1 MNIQELRRNRFIR
14 NFAKDKWLI
23 FASAGTIT
31 LFAILYVAF
40 LYQPLYQSEAKVW
53 IKDTTSKSYV
63 AEDVNN
69 DPAYL
74 SSLTTSGNPVMA
86 QSEILTSKE
95 MEDYMAKYVIQEEA
109 RTNHGKVTDD
119 DPDTEKIIKVKTE
132 PNTDIMQVQLK
143 WKSREM
149 AQSMLSAA
157 IAKLDERNLEINRQI
172 YTKKRLYLE
181 QQLKDVGNKLSA
193 VREKMK
199 QFQAGSMVVD
209 ADSQTQELIKLR
221 SQLVSQ
227 LETAKAAQRAH
238 AVNSKT
244 LEREMSM
251 SPKTAL
257 QAVAL
262 GSGNE
267 SMVKMRTDL
276 AALKEQYAH
285 DSVKLAPTNPQLV
298 ALKQQIDSLEGQ
310 INDEVT
316 HTVGKT
322 NSPGLRIYDTV
333 RGNLAQM
340 MNEFSARSVAMGTEA
355 ASLQA
360 AINKV
365 DASLK
370 AMPGNR
376 NTLTSLQQEEKALA
390 LAYDELSKKEIEAQ
404 IKEAETPSN
413 IVVVDPP
420 SWPKRASFPSGTHV
434 LALAVLL
441 GLGVGMGL
449 SVLKTNTEDRADGAD
464 AVEEATHSKVLGVV
478 PWNNEPALDADHS
491 HAIFTMNDVATKHI
505 ISNLR
510 LEAAKY
516 NARTIAFTSSSLEK
530 PYLGGTYHLAQR
542 LSALGQSVAFID
554 ADFRPSRLF
563 EMVADPGNAMDLTD
577 LILATDLKLR
587 NGQPVYADDVLSGFM
602 RDTGGMYMA
611 MNRNNVA
618 NPYDYF
624 ASKGF
629 RHIIDVLKEQF
640 DWVFIDT
647 PPAAIAPEFMI
658 IAHMSDGVVLF
669 ADKHAT
675 TNTLRSMADKVREA
689 QVPLIGSIV
698 REQNNRLE
706 RDHEI
711 YTNWRGPRKGGGSL
725 VASGNNGYARKRV
738 EFMGAKID
746 ALTMQ
751 ETLDRIAGIIDRREK
766 VQHVVV
772 NVAKLMTMRHDRK
785 LRDIVNDSDLINA
798 DGAGVVLGA
807 RMLGINIPE
816 RVAGIDLMQ
825 KLVELSSQR
834 DYRIFFLGAEE
845 DVARD
850 VVTYYKRLYPNLQ
863 ICGYRN
869 GYFKPEAEQAVAE
882 HIRDKRPDILFV
894 GMSSPKKEKF
904 ISKYRDVMDV
914 PFVMG
919 VGGSLDVVAGKVK
932 RAPQWM
938 QQSGMEWFFRLSQ
951 EPGRMWKRYLVT
963 NVEFGWA
970 LAEQAL
976 TMRMGH
982 ANG

>member
-1 MNIQELRRNRFIR
+1 MNIEELRRNRFIR

-23 FASAGTIT
+23 FASTGTIT
-31 LFAILYVAF
+31 LFALLYVMF
-40 LYQPLYQSEAKVW
+40 LYKPLYQSEAKVW
-53 IKDTTSKSYV
+53 IKDTASKSYV
-63 AEDVNN
+63 ADDGGS
-69 DPAYL
+69 DPGYF
-74 SSLTTSGNPVMA
+74 SSLTTSGNPVMT

-95 MEDYMAKYVIQEEA
+95 MENYMADYVIQEQA
-109 RTNHGKVTDD
+109 RTNHGKVMDD
-119 DPDTEKIIKVKTE
+119 KPDTEKIIKVKTE

-143 WKSREM
+143 WKSPEM

-157 IAKLDERNLEINRQI
+157 IDKLDERNLEINRQI
-172 YTKKRLYLE
+172 YTKKRVYLE
-181 QQLKDVGNKLSA
+181 QQLKGIGDKLAA
-193 VREKMK
+193 VREKLK

-209 ADSQTQELIKLR
+209 VDSQTQELIKLR

-238 AVNSKT
+238 AVNSAT
-244 LEREMSM
+244 LQREMSM
-251 SPKTAL
+251 SPKAAL

-267 SMVKMRTDL
+267 SLVKMRTNL
-276 AALKEQYAH
+276 SALKEQYAH
-285 DSVKLAPTNPQLV
+285 DSVKQAPTNPQLV
-298 ALKQQIDSLEGQ
+298 ALKQQINSLQAQ
-310 INDEVT
+310 IDDEIAQ
-316 HTVGKT
+316 TVGKT
-322 NSPGLRIYDTV
+322 DNKNLRIYDTV

-365 DASLK
+365 DASLR
-370 AMPGNR
+370 AMPKSR
-376 NTLTSLQQEEKALA
+376 YTLTSLQEEEKALA
-390 LAYDELSKKEIEAQ
+390 LAYDELSKKQIEAQ
-404 IKEAETPSN
+404 IKEAEMPSN
-413 IVVVDPP
+413 VLVVDPP
-420 SWPKRASFPSGTHV
+420 SLPKHASFPTDKHVVV
-434 LALAVLL
+434 LAMLL

-449 SVLKTNTEDRADGAD
+449 SILKTNAEDRADGAD
-464 AVEEATHSKVLGVV
+464 AVEEATRSKVLGVV
-478 PWNNEPALDADHS
+478 PWNNEPGLEADHS

-510 LEAAKY
+510 LEAAKH
-516 NARTIAFTSSSLEK
+516 NARMIAFTSSSLEK

-563 EMVADPGNAMDLTD
+563 EMVVDPRNAMDLTD

-602 RDTGGMYMA
+602 RDASGMYMA

-629 RHIIDVLKEQF
+629 RYIIDVLKEQF

-647 PPAAIAPEFMI
+647 PPAAIAPEFKI
-658 IAHMSDGVVLF
+658 IAHISDGVVLF

-675 TNTLRSMADKVREA
+675 TNTLRTMADKVCEA

-725 VASGNNGYARKRV
+725 VASGNGYAKKRV

-751 ETLDRIAGIIDRREK
+751 ETLTRIAEIIDRREK

-785 LRDIVNDSDLINA
+785 LRNIVNNSDLINA
-798 DGAGVVLGA
+798 DGAGIVLGA

-825 KLVELSSQR
+825 KLVELSSQQ

-869 GYFKPEAEQAVAE
+869 GYFKPEEEQAVAE
-882 HIRDKRPDILFV
+882 HIRDMSPDILFV

-904 ISKYRDVMDV
+904 IDKYRDLMNV

-919 VGGSLDVVAGKVK
+919 VGGSMDVVAGKVK
-932 RAPQWM
+932 RAPEWM
-938 QQSGMEWFFRLSQ
+938 QHSGMEWFFRLTQ

-963 NVEFGWA
+963 NVQFGWA